1 MKNILIAVISVIAG
15 FAIMAFGYG
24 FYSEKNSTGT
34 SSVAEKT
41 ETTLE
46 ENPLESVQESF
57 ESWDTYSKSNIDL
70 MSSFQPLDED
80 GKTISKGMFLSL
92 LRTGLFLPNNELKA
106 GKKAYQLVPLNKS
119 ADEKIKKNITSLA
132 TTANHYYRME
142 GKKLPDYNFVSL
154 KGEAFNKKDTKG
166 KVVVIKCWFITCK
179 VCVEEFPE
187 LNKLVDKYQDR
198 NVVFV
203 SLAFDKKDKLEEFLK
218 TKEFKY
224 PTVPSQKEY
233 MVKKLKLKQ
242 YPTHIIVD
250 SNGIIIKMVSNVHT
264 LASELDRIKG
274 KF

>member
-15 FAIMAFGYG
+15 FAIIAFGYS
-24 FYSEKNSTGT
+24 FYSDTNSSGID
-34 SSVAEKT
+34 SIAEKT
-41 ETTLE
+41 DNTAAN
-46 ENPLESVQESF
+46 NPLESIQGSF
-57 ESWDTYSKSNIDL
+57 DLWDTYSKNNIDL
-70 MSSFQPLDED
+70 MSSFHPLDEN
-80 GKTISKGMFLSL
+80 GKTIGKGMFLSL
-92 LRTGLFLPNNELKA
+92 LRTGLFLPNSGLKN
-106 GKKAYQLVPLNKS
+106 GKKSYRLVSLKKN
-119 ADEKIKKNITSLA
+119 ADEKVKKNIISLA
-132 TTANHYYRME
+132 NTANHYFRLE

-154 KGEAFNKKDTKG
+154 KGQAFNKKDTKG
-166 KVVVIKCWFITCK
+166 KLVVIKCWFITCK
-179 VCVEEFPE
+179 ICVEEFPE
-187 LNKLVDKYQDR
+187 LNKLVDKYKDK

-250 SNGIIIKMVSNVHT
+250 SNGVIMKMVSNVHT